1 MGQQRS
7 TEGHVDMHVPTP
19 TRACTTVSSTTHT
32 GTCMTLWASHHTS
45 LLPSCRDMTSTPH
58 QCSRVTGHPT
68 HDTVSY
74 MSTLPHTSP
83 HLHMHA
89 HGTAP
94 QHCSLLPCP
103 CTGSWTHARMQPS
116 TCMHACVYPY
126 ADANA
131 PCTCAPTWFLAA
143 TNVWTHTCSCMQT
156 HVDMHM
162 DAPHH
167 RPGR

>member
-1 MGQQRS
+1 MASPDVPMHTPHTDSRDGDAGKRCPKDGLRVKRREEGLQGTPMGQQRS

-94 QHCSLLPCP
+94 QRCSLLPCP
-103 CTGSWTHARMQPS
+103 CTSSWTHA
-116 TCMHACVYPY
+116 
-126 ADANA
+126 
-131 PCTCAPTWFLAA
+131 
-143 TNVWTHTCSCMQT
+143 
-156 HVDMHM
+156 
-162 DAPHH
+162 
-167 RPGR
+167 